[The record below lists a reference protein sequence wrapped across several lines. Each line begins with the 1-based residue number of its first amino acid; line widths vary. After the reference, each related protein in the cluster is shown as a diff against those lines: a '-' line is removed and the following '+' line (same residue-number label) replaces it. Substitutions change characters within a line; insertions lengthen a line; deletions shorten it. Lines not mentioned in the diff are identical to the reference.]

1 MRFPTLTLHLNLAL
15 SYLSRNR
22 VRAAEREARAAL
34 LLQPNA
40 FTAYTALAEALRA
53 QRRCSEA
60 HAVID
65 EGLARLAQPDP
76 VTAEEYEEQLR
87 TALQLR
93 LIRAACWAA
102 VGDHRSAISELRTLR
117 QCDAKTDDDW
127 LVTFYLASILYDQ
140 RLFEQAEILC
150 HETLLDAPPMNAPQ
164 VYSLLA
170 SVVEARGDT
179 TPALEYCRLALA
191 GPALVTRGVA
201 ITTFRRLLR
210 LAGLRLTLSF
220 CWHNRSQVFR
230 HLYAAVFGSY
240 QRK

>member
-1 MRFPTLTLHLNLAL
+1 MRLQTLTQRLNRAI
-15 SYLSRNR
+15 SYLSQNR
-22 VRAAEREARAAL
+22 LRAAEREARAAL
-34 LLQPNA
+34 RLQPNA
-40 FTAYTALAEALRA
+40 FTAYTALAQALRA

-76 VTAEEYEEQLR
+76 VTAEEYAEHLR

-93 LIRAACWAA
+93 LIRAACWASA
-102 VGDHRSAISELRTLR
+102 GDHRSAVSELRMLR
-117 QCDAKTDDDW
+117 QCDADTEDDW

-150 HETLLDAPPMNAPQ
+150 HEALLDAPPMNAPQ

-179 TPALEYCRLALA
+179 AIALEYCRSALA
-191 GPALVTRGVA
+191 GPALVTRSVA
-201 ITTFRRLLR
+201 LTTFKRLLR
-210 LAGLRLTLSF
+210 LAGLRLTISF
-220 CWHNRSQVFR
+220 CAHNPRQLIR
-230 HLYAAVFGSY
+230 QLRAAVFGFR
-240 QRK
+240 QR